1 MMILRKINDKG
12 ISMMELIVVISI
24 MAIVVGIASLSISLM
39 FSRDAQRAAV
49 LIDDWL
55 SDARM
60 QSMSKNDEVSLTI
73 KTNAV
78 STNNSM
84 ELKVGTNTKTLKID
98 KSVLI
103 SLKGSRTADPGE
115 EIKLVFNKSN
125 GSVESVNDVDVEPNN
140 NELYEIEVISQKG
153 PAKIVN
159 VVLIANTG
167 RHYIVK

>member
-1 MMILRKINDKG
+1 MMIVRKTNDKG
-12 ISMMELIVVISI
+12 ISLMELIVVISI

-73 KTNAV
+73 KT
-78 STNNSM
+78 STNSNNNSM
-84 ELKVGTNTKTLKID
+84 ELKVGSNTKTQKID

-103 SLKGSRTADPGE
+103 SLTGSAMVDSGNP
-115 EIKLVFNKSN
+115 IKIKFNKSN
-125 GSVESVNDVDVEPNN
+125 GSVESINDTNVDPNN
-140 NELYEIEVISQKG
+140 NDLYEIKVVSQKG
-153 PAKIVN
+153 PAKTVN
-159 VVLIANTG
+159 VVLVANTG
-167 RHYIVK
+167 RHYIIK